1 MQEILRKMKN
11 GLSPQ
16 EYLRSY
22 PSGSCPGNFYGTA
35 KMHKIPEN
43 ETVDEFP
50 IRPIVSNIGTASFDL
65 SKYLAKLLSPLSQ
78 SEYTIKNTKQ
88 FIEQIRMKQLPD
100 GYKMV

>member
-1 MQEILRKMKN
+1 MKN